1 MNFLNVFLNCESQ
14 HVIKGEIPEIE
25 KKHNKVT
32 WESNLSEKCEQN
44 INKRKKKVL
53 YPKNAN
59 FNHKQIFP

>member
-14 HVIKGEIPEIE
+14 HVIKGAIPEIE

-44 INKRKKKVL
+44 INKRKQKSAL
-53 YPKNAN
+53 P
-59 FNHKQIFP
+59 